1 MRIAIIADIHA
12 NDVALDAVLADIEMV
27 QPEQIVCL
35 GDVAATGPQPRQ
47 VLERLRALSC
57 PAVMGNADAWLLDP
71 QPSGTSDE
79 HIRRFETIDR
89 WCAAQLAPD
98 DLAYLRTFQPT
109 IALSLGEDATLLCF
123 HGSPLSNTDI
133 IRATTPD
140 DELERMLGGQRA
152 TVLAGGHTHTQLLRR
167 YRDMILLNPG
177 SVGLPYEQN
186 SATGGSR
193 NPPWAEYAVVGWAA
207 GKLSIELRR
216 VPVDAAAIV
225 RAARAN
231 AMPHAE
237 WWVQDWGVE

>member
-1 MRIAIIADIHA
+1 MHIAIIADIHG
-12 NDVALDAVLADIEMV
+12 NYVALDAVLADIEALR
-27 QPEQIVCL
+27 PERIVCL

-71 QPSGTSDE
+71 QPSETSDE
-79 HIRRFETIDR
+79 DMRRFEAIDR

-109 IALSLGEDATLLCF
+109 AELSLGEGATLLCF

-133 IRATTPD
+133 IRAATPD
-140 DELERMLGGQRA
+140 DELERMLGGQHA
-152 TVLAGGHTHTQLLRR
+152 TVLAGGHTHTQMLRR
-167 YRDMILLNPG
+167 YHDMILLNPG

-186 SATGGSR
+186 PATGGR

-207 GKLSIELRR
+207 GKLSVELRR

-225 RAARAN
+225 RAARAS
-231 AMPHAE
+231 AMPHAD
-237 WWVQDWGVE
+237 WWAQGWGAE